1 MCYECWQ
8 EYGSPK
14 IVTDRVL
21 ETVKAIERVYD
32 FSLVGGG
39 LHIVIDDWNLEDA
52 RLDFCKEYIAKPD
65 YDECREQQEVEQAC
79 LELLYSLNLDERASA
94 LAIHDGFFEPTA
106 MVDEHLRAAADSNG
120 R

>member
-8 EYGSPK
+8 GYGSPK
-14 IVTDRVL
+14 IVTDKIL

-65 YDECREQQEVEQAC
+65 YDKCREQQEVEQAC
-79 LELLYSLNLDERASA
+79 LELLYSLSLDERASA
-94 LAIHDGFFEPTA
+94 LAIHDEFFESTA
-106 MVDEHLRAAADSNG
+106 MVDETNDACTHSN
-120 R
+120 